1 MTETVKLPLEE
12 FQKLYAI
19 KIRLETYF
27 SYMED
32 DRGVLKSIAPTF
44 LDDAKEYIKEY
55 NELTNEKVQNTNNN
69 SINISIFCNCIKCFK
84 HIYKMKQIIDK
95 FLIKRSIR
103 PYKVVPLSTG
113 VIVEHY
119 RNGKLKTEYY
129 GLV

>member
-12 FQKLYAI
+12 YQKLYAI

-55 NELTNEKVQNTNNN
+55 NEITK
-69 SINISIFCNCIKCFK
+69 
-84 HIYKMKQIIDK
+84 
-95 FLIKRSIR
+95 
-103 PYKVVPLSTG
+103 
-113 VIVEHY
+113 
-119 RNGKLKTEYY
+119 EY
-129 GLV
+129 V